1 MKSDIRVRFAPSP
14 TGPLHIGGVRTA
26 LYNYLFAKKMNGTFI
41 LRIEDTD
48 QNRYVPGTEKY
59 IIDSL
64 NWCNIPFDE
73 GPGKNEKYGPYRQ
86 SERKSIYKEYAER
99 LVRDGNAYYAFDTSD
114 QLNEHRKHHET
125 EGKTFV
131 YNWHNREKG
140 RLINSLVLPDDVTK
154 KRIEN
159 GDDFVIRFKTPKDE
173 SLVLTDEIR
182 GIINIDTN
190 TLDDKVL
197 FKSDG
202 MPTYHLANIVDDYL
216 MKISHIIR
224 GEEWLPSLPL
234 HVLLYNSF
242 GWAVPKFAHL
252 PLILKPIGKGKLS
265 KRDGD
270 KLGFPVFPLAYTNEK
285 TGEVSRGYKE
295 DGYFPD
301 AFINMLSFLGWNPGT
316 DQELFTLDDLI
327 TSFELSRVS
336 KSGAKFNL
344 DKTNWFNQQ
353 YLQNKT
359 NNELTQLYET
369 ILKEKGL
376 DFSYDFINKVV
387 SLIKERAVFVKDF
400 WTLSNYFFETPTS
413 YNEKASR
420 KQWKENTG
428 ELMKEVASLITSIDD
443 FSSTTIEKTVKEW
456 ITSKEMGFGKIMQPL
471 RLAMVGDMKGPHLFD
486 IIEMIGKE
494 ESIIRIHKIINTLS

>member
-1 MKSDIRVRFAPSP
+1 MPK
-14 TGPLHIGGVRTA
+14 
-26 LYNYLFAKKMNGTFI
+26 
-41 LRIEDTD
+41 
-48 QNRYVPGTEKY
+48 
-59 IIDSL
+59 
-64 NWCNIPFDE
+64 
-73 GPGKNEKYGPYRQ
+73 
-86 SERKSIYKEYAER
+86 
-99 LVRDGNAYYAFDTSD
+99 
-114 QLNEHRKHHET
+114 
-125 EGKTFV
+125 
-131 YNWHNREKG
+131 
-140 RLINSLVLPDDVTK
+140 DVTK

-173 SLVLTDEIR
+173 SLALNDEIR
-182 GIINIDTN
+182 GTINIDTN

-216 MKISHIIR
+216 MKISHVIR

-242 GWAVPKFAHL
+242 GWPVPKFAHL
-252 PLILKPIGKGKLS
+252 PLILKPVGKGKLS

-301 AFINMLSFLGWNPGT
+301 AFINMLSLLGWNPGT

-359 NNELTQLYET
+359 N
-369 ILKEKGL
+369 
-376 DFSYDFINKVV
+376 
-387 SLIKERAVFVKDF
+387 R
-400 WTLSNYFFETPTS
+400 
-413 YNEKASR
+413 
-420 KQWKENTG
+420 
-428 ELMKEVASLITSIDD
+428 
-443 FSSTTIEKTVKEW
+443 
-456 ITSKEMGFGKIMQPL
+456 
-471 RLAMVGDMKGPHLFD
+471 
-486 IIEMIGKE
+486 
-494 ESIIRIHKIINTLS
+494 

>member
-1 MKSDIRVRFAPSP
+1 M
-14 TGPLHIGGVRTA
+14 
-26 LYNYLFAKKMNGTFI
+26 
-41 LRIEDTD
+41 
-48 QNRYVPGTEKY
+48 
-59 IIDSL
+59 
-64 NWCNIPFDE
+64 
-73 GPGKNEKYGPYRQ
+73 
-86 SERKSIYKEYAER
+86 
-99 LVRDGNAYYAFDTSD
+99 
-114 QLNEHRKHHET
+114 
-125 EGKTFV
+125 
-131 YNWHNREKG
+131 
-140 RLINSLVLPDDVTK
+140 TK

-173 SLVLTDEIR
+173 SLALNDEIR
-182 GIINIDTN
+182 GTINIDTN

-216 MKISHIIR
+216 MKISHVIR

-242 GWAVPKFAHL
+242 GWPVPKFAHL

-301 AFINMLSFLGWNPGT
+301 AFINMLSLLGWNPGT

-400 WTLSNYFFETPTS
+400 WNLSNYFFETPTS

-428 ELMKEVASLITSIDD
+428 ELMEEVASIITSIDD
-443 FSSTTIEKTVKEW
+443 FSSTTIEKTVKDW

-471 RLAMVGDMKGPHLFD
+471 RLALVGDMKGPHLFD

>member
-1 MKSDIRVRFAPSP
+1 M
-14 TGPLHIGGVRTA
+14 
-26 LYNYLFAKKMNGTFI
+26 
-41 LRIEDTD
+41 
-48 QNRYVPGTEKY
+48 
-59 IIDSL
+59 
-64 NWCNIPFDE
+64 
-73 GPGKNEKYGPYRQ
+73 
-86 SERKSIYKEYAER
+86 
-99 LVRDGNAYYAFDTSD
+99 
-114 QLNEHRKHHET
+114 
-125 EGKTFV
+125 
-131 YNWHNREKG
+131 
-140 RLINSLVLPDDVTK
+140 
-154 KRIEN
+154 
-159 GDDFVIRFKTPKDE
+159 
-173 SLVLTDEIR
+173 
-182 GIINIDTN
+182 
-190 TLDDKVL
+190 

-242 GWAVPKFAHL
+242 GWPVPKFAHL
-252 PLILKPIGKGKLS
+252 PLILKPVGKGKLS

-301 AFINMLSFLGWNPGT
+301 AFINMLSLLGWNPGT
-316 DQELFTLDDLI
+316 DQELFTLDNLI
-327 TSFELSRVS
+327 SSFDLSRVS

-359 NNELTQLYET
+359 NDELTKLYET
-369 ILKEKGL
+369 ILKEKGVSS
-376 DFSYDFINKVV
+376 SYDYINKVI

-400 WTLSNYFFETPTS
+400 WNLSNYFFETPSS
-413 YNEKASR
+413 YNEKASK

-428 ELMKEVASLITSIDD
+428 ELMKEVASLIASIDD
-443 FSSTTIEKTVKEW
+443 FSSATIEKIIKNW
-456 ITSKEMGFGKIMQPL
+456 ISSKEIGFGKIMQPL

-486 IIEMIGKE
+486 IIEMVGKN
-494 ESIIRIHKIINTLS
+494 ESVVRIHKIINTLS

>member
-1 MKSDIRVRFAPSP
+1 
-14 TGPLHIGGVRTA
+14 
-26 LYNYLFAKKMNGTFI
+26 
-41 LRIEDTD
+41 
-48 QNRYVPGTEKY
+48 
-59 IIDSL
+59 
-64 NWCNIPFDE
+64 
-73 GPGKNEKYGPYRQ
+73 
-86 SERKSIYKEYAER
+86 
-99 LVRDGNAYYAFDTSD
+99 
-114 QLNEHRKHHET
+114 
-125 EGKTFV
+125 
-131 YNWHNREKG
+131 
-140 RLINSLVLPDDVTK
+140 
-154 KRIEN
+154 
-159 GDDFVIRFKTPKDE
+159 
-173 SLVLTDEIR
+173 
-182 GIINIDTN
+182 
-190 TLDDKVL
+190 
-197 FKSDG
+197 
-202 MPTYHLANIVDDYL
+202 
-216 MKISHIIR
+216 
-224 GEEWLPSLPL
+224 
-234 HVLLYNSF
+234 
-242 GWAVPKFAHL
+242 
-252 PLILKPIGKGKLS
+252 
-265 KRDGD
+265 
-270 KLGFPVFPLAYTNEK
+270 
-285 TGEVSRGYKE
+285 
-295 DGYFPD
+295 
-301 AFINMLSFLGWNPGT
+301 MLSLLGWNPGT
-316 DQELFTLDDLI
+316 DQELFTLDNLI
-327 TSFELSRVS
+327 SSFDLSRVS

-376 DFSYDFINKVV
+376 NPSCDFINKVV

>member
-1 MKSDIRVRFAPSP
+1 
-14 TGPLHIGGVRTA
+14 
-26 LYNYLFAKKMNGTFI
+26 
-41 LRIEDTD
+41 
-48 QNRYVPGTEKY
+48 
-59 IIDSL
+59 
-64 NWCNIPFDE
+64 
-73 GPGKNEKYGPYRQ
+73 
-86 SERKSIYKEYAER
+86 
-99 LVRDGNAYYAFDTSD
+99 
-114 QLNEHRKHHET
+114 
-125 EGKTFV
+125 
-131 YNWHNREKG
+131 
-140 RLINSLVLPDDVTK
+140 
-154 KRIEN
+154 
-159 GDDFVIRFKTPKDE
+159 
-173 SLVLTDEIR
+173 
-182 GIINIDTN
+182 
-190 TLDDKVL
+190 
-197 FKSDG
+197 
-202 MPTYHLANIVDDYL
+202 
-216 MKISHIIR
+216 
-224 GEEWLPSLPL
+224 
-234 HVLLYNSF
+234 
-242 GWAVPKFAHL
+242 
-252 PLILKPIGKGKLS
+252 
-265 KRDGD
+265 
-270 KLGFPVFPLAYTNEK
+270 
-285 TGEVSRGYKE
+285 
-295 DGYFPD
+295 
-301 AFINMLSFLGWNPGT
+301 MLSFLGWNPGT

-376 DFSYDFINKVV
+376 DFSYNFINKVV

-400 WTLSNYFFETPTS
+400 WNLSNYFFETPTS